1 MKGLSKGKSVLLG
14 TLAAF
19 VASAPVASQ
28 ASSTDVS
35 VVTRSDET
43 HASPAAIKIIKRKAM
58 KAEVRT
64 AQFVRES
71 GPSWVQSG
79 SGSKTQQSKQL
90 KGQKSQQQQK

>member
-19 VASAPVASQ
+19 VASAPTASQ
-28 ASSTDVS
+28 ASSIDVS

-58 KAEVRT
+58 KADVRT

-71 GPSWVQSG
+71 GPTWVQSA
-79 SGSKTQQSKQL
+79 GSKTKQSKQL
-90 KGQKSQQQQK
+90 KGQKPQQQQK